1 MSERSA
7 LPAWDSELYTSNADH
22 HRQRDGWF
30 LAQCPSFDAKQSV
43 LDLGCGNGEF
53 TAQLAE
59 LIPGGRVVGIDA
71 SEDLLDHARALN
83 TSGVTFRKVDLQR
96 LAAAFPR
103 GEQFDV
109 IVSRAALH
117 WLPDTEHP
125 RLLSSINDLVSAD
138 GWIQLEFGGAG
149 NIPRMHEL
157 LTEVSQDH
165 GGTSQPWFFPDAG
178 QYLELCETAGLVGEI
193 KTVAQRR
200 AFTRQGIVGWMRSQ
214 GCQAFEASL
223 GDRYSEFTA
232 EAEQRLD
239 EVRRADGSYDLTYVR
254 LVATLG
260 SAR

>member
-7 LPAWDSELYTSNADH
+7 LPAWDRDLYTSNADH
-22 HRQRDGWF
+22 HRQRDAWF
-30 LAQCPSFDAKQSV
+30 LSQCPSFESKQTV

-53 TAQLAE
+53 TSQLAA
-59 LIPGGRVVGIDA
+59 LVPGGRVLGIDA
-71 SEDLLDHARALN
+71 SDELLEHARGLQ
-83 TSGVTFRKVDLQR
+83 TSGVTFRNVDLQS
-96 LAAAFPR
+96 LAAAFPA
-103 GEQFDV
+103 GERFDV

-117 WLPDTEHP
+117 WLPGTEHP
-125 RLLSSINDLVSAD
+125 GLLAGINQLVSAD

-157 LTEVSQDH
+157 LIEVSQSL

-178 QYLELCETAGLVGEI
+178 RYLELCETAGLVGDI

-214 GCQAFEASL
+214 GFQAFEASL
-223 GDRYSEFTA
+223 GERYDEFMA
-232 EAEQRLD
+232 EAERRLD
-239 EVRRADGSYDLTYVR
+239 EVRRVDDSYDLTYVR
-254 LVATLG
+254 LVATLR